1 MKTFIRH
8 EFFEDGQHGWLK
20 VSKSRLKQLGILS
33 EISGFSYMRKGH
45 VFLEEDVD
53 LSLYVEALLKIEKV
67 ERETPEYL
75 IFMQELWG
83 LIDTRCSEKRSKI
96 RGYEHF
102 KDLTESEV
110 KEIAEIRSKLL
121 NLRHWGKTSIRQIN
135 NAPQSRLM
143 FWKEHYKI

>member
-1 MKTFIRH
+1 MKTLVRH

-20 VSKSRLKQLGILS
+20 VSKSRLKQLGLLDK
-33 EISGFSYMRKGH
+33 ISSYSYMRKGY

-53 LSLYVEALLKIEKV
+53 LSLYVSALLELDKV

-75 IFMQELWG
+75 VFMRGFWDL
-83 LIDTRCSEKRSKI
+83 TNRCYSEKRSKI

-102 KDLTESEV
+102 KNLTESEV
-110 KEIAEIRSKLL
+110 KEITEIRNRLL

-135 NAPQSRLM
+135 NAPQSRLL